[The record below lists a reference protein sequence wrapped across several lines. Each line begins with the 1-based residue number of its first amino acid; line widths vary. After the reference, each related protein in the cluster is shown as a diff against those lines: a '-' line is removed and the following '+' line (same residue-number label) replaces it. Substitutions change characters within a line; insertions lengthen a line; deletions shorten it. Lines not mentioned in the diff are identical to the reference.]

1 MPVFPLFSNIQ
12 YATNSELLGDLNDD
26 QIVNVL
32 DIILLVNM
40 ILDLS
45 PLQFNSDINGDGN
58 VDVLDVIIIVNIII
72 QTL

>member
-1 MPVFPLFSNIQ
+1 
-12 YATNSELLGDLNDD
+12 
-26 QIVNVL
+26 
-32 DIILLVNM
+32 M